1 MLQLT
6 FLSFLEVNLLI
17 LSLALNFVGV
27 FQNAVSKG
35 VRNISFGDLMGDL
48 GTTM

>member
-1 MLQLT
+1 M
-6 FLSFLEVNLLI
+6 EVILLI
-17 LSLALNFVGV
+17 LSSALLGVGV

-35 VRNISFGDLMGDL
+35 VRNISFGDLLGNL